1 MKTRIL
7 LILQL
12 MITVMGYGQKTTAFD
27 TNTIVFKDTTF
38 SIVTDSLSHDL
49 GDIPAVNNEL
59 VKWFKYIG
67 KEPVVIVKAWTNDPH
82 FICGYPKEPLINGQ
96 IYSFT
101 VCFSNN
107 GRIGRFNKIM
117 GFDLSSGE
125 RISFRFKAN
134 VIQSI
139 IKPM

>member
-1 MKTRIL
+1 M
-7 LILQL
+7 
-12 MITVMGYGQKTTAFD
+12 VYGQKTTTFD
-27 TNTIVFKDTTF
+27 PNYIVFKDTIF

-49 GDIPAVNNEL
+49 GDIPAVNNKL

-82 FICGYPKEPLINGQ
+82 FICGYPKEPLINGE

-107 GRIGRFNKIM
+107 GRAGHFNKIM

-134 VIQSI
+134 VIS
-139 IKPM
+139 K

>member
-1 MKTRIL
+1 
-7 LILQL
+7 
-12 MITVMGYGQKTTAFD
+12 MGYGQKTTTFEP
-27 TNTIVFKDTTF
+27 NSIVFKDTTF

-49 GDIPAVNNEL
+49 GDIPAINNKL

-67 KEPVVIVKAWTNDPH
+67 KEPVIIVKAWTNDPH
-82 FICGYPKEPLINGQ
+82 FICEYPNEPLINGN

-101 VCFSNN
+101 VCFSNH
-107 GRIGRFNKIM
+107 GRVGRLDKLM
-117 GFDLSSGE
+117 GFYLSSGE

-134 VIQSI
+134 VIPSI